1 MPYCAYCGTQVA
13 PGTAFCPTCAN
24 PPSGVRQPAAPAVV
38 VKGPASGLSLIILL
52 VVGGF
57 FLIAV
62 MGILAA
68 LIIPNFLD
76 ALQKAKEKRT
86 VVDLRDVGAAIVS
99 YSTDNGGVL
108 PPGKSL
114 EEMSSALV
122 PKYIA
127 AVPKTDGWKRPFRYA
142 CWQEDS
148 NASGC
153 DHFRIASGGRDGVFE
168 REDLSQYPEESF
180 AMTDYD
186 RDIVFGDG
194 TFIQYPAGSG
204 QGQR

>member
-13 PGTAFCPTCAN
+13 PGTAFCPKCGN
-24 PPSGVRQPAAPAVV
+24 PPSGVRQPAAPAAV
-38 VKGPASGLSLIILL
+38 VKGPSSGITLVIILL
-52 VVGGF
+52 VGGF

-76 ALQKAKEKRT
+76 ALQKAKQKRT
-86 VVDLRDVGAAIVS
+86 VADLREVGTAIVS
-99 YSTDNGGVL
+99 YSTDNNGAL

-114 EEMSSALV
+114 EEVGSALV
-122 PKYIA
+122 PKYIP
-127 AVPKTDGWKRPFRYA
+127 AVPKADGWKRPFRYA

-148 NASGC
+148 NSSGC

-168 REDLSQYPEESF
+168 VEDLSTYPQGTF
-180 AMTDYD
+180 DVTDYD
-186 RDIVFGDG
+186 RDIVLGDG
-194 TFIQYPAGSG
+194 VFLQYPART
-204 QGQR
+204 GQR

>member
-24 PPSGVRQPAAPAVV
+24 PPSGVRQPAAPAAV
-38 VKGPASGLSLIILL
+38 VKGPSSGITLVIILL
-52 VVGGF
+52 VGGF

-76 ALQKAKEKRT
+76 ALQKAKQKRT
-86 VVDLRDVGAAIVS
+86 VADLREVGTAIVS
-99 YSTDNGGVL
+99 YSTDNNGAL

-114 EEMSSALV
+114 EEVGRALV
-122 PKYIA
+122 PKYVASVPA
-127 AVPKTDGWKRPFRYA
+127 ADGWKRPFRYA
-142 CWQEDS
+142 CWQKDS
-148 NASGC
+148 NSSGC
-153 DHFRIASGGRDGVFE
+153 NHFRIASGGRDGLFE
-168 REDLSQYPEESF
+168 KDDLSQYPEESF

-194 TFIQYPAGSG
+194 AFIQYPGGSR
-204 QGQR
+204 QPR